1 MFYQLTPVA
10 QMQSGWRMSS
20 VCKLHEYVFAV
31 GDIKMF
37 HFFLI
42 HFVFILDYKGENGLS
57 QSCFKNFSRI
67 SQLQAIIHRLNMYFW
82 CVEDK
87 LERDKLLLKCYKLI
101 IWC

>member
-37 HFFLI
+37 PFFLLI
-42 HFVFILDYKGENGLS
+42 HFVILFSTIRVKMDYLNHVLKI
-57 QSCFKNFSRI
+57 SREFHDYRQLFTDWIGI
-67 SQLQAIIHRLNMYFW
+67 SG
-82 CVEDK
+82 V
-87 LERDKLLLKCYKLI
+87 LKI
-101 IWC
+101 N